1 MEFAQHIISFL
12 LSAFIVLSG
21 LSPGAHSNHSSRDL
35 LITFAERSQL
45 QIIGKTN
52 LGEFSCHCNQWDQV
66 KHDEFVGR
74 VQNNKIYF
82 DHASLEIPV
91 EALECQNR
99 MMTSDLHDLLCSES
113 DEGVIQVTL
122 KEAQWYLNSLWSEKM
137 SLNEPIGYFD
147 VFLTIG
153 GITKNS
159 KVEIFSSKEQ
169 VEQKTLSTKGKI
181 ELKLN
186 EFNIEPPTKMLGMVK
201 VKNSLEID
209 LNLYFTW
216 LEL

>member
-1 MEFAQHIISFL
+1 MGNSDH
-12 LSAFIVLSG
+12 SA
-21 LSPGAHSNHSSRDL
+21 REL

-52 LGEFSCHCNQWDQV
+52 FGEFSCHCNQWDQV
-66 KHDEFVGR
+66 KHDEFIGSVR
-74 VQNNKIYF
+74 NHKIYF

-99 MMTSDLHDLLCSES
+99 MMTADLHDLLRSES
-113 DEGVIQVTL
+113 NEGVIQVTF
-122 KEAQWYLNSLWSEKM
+122 KEAQWYLNSLWSEKI
-137 SLNEPIGYFD
+137 SLNKPIGYFD

-159 KVEIFSSKEQ
+159 KVDIFSSKEQ
-169 VEQKTLSTKGKI
+169 VKQKTLSTKGKI